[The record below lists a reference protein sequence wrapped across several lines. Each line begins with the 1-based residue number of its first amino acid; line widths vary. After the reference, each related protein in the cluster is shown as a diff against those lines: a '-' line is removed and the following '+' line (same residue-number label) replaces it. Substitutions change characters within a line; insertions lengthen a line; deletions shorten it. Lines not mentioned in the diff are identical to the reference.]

1 MNNNTTV
8 FVLGAGASYEFGL
21 PIGEQLKDHITKLLN
36 FDHNGLN
43 GDDYVS
49 RAINIAAHLDKT
61 LDRNLCIQAA
71 QGVKRALPLALS
83 IDNFIHSNRDDK
95 YVEMCG
101 KLGITRAILHAEF
114 QSKLFCKDTENGID
128 FATNS
133 KTWLVKLMQLLSEQC
148 TLQELE
154 ERLSTI
160 TFIVF
165 NYDRC
170 LEHFLMHA
178 IATSYRIS
186 SDKAAEIV
194 RQIAIFH
201 PYGTVGKLPW
211 MRSHT
216 DEVIEFGGMPDVNL
230 YKLSQ
235 GIKTFTEGTDA
246 ADSDILAIRKA
257 MYEAKRVIFLG
268 YSYHPLNMKLLVDGN
283 PEKKT
288 TRQVFGT
295 SYGMSASDTDNI
307 QNTLDSLLF
316 APSVIVRNDLTC
328 LSLFQEYSRSIGFN

>member
-1 MNNNTTV
+1 MQNNKTV
-8 FVLGAGASYEFGL
+8 FILGAGASFEFGL
-21 PIGEQLKDHITKLLN
+21 PIGEQLKEHIAKLLD
-36 FDHNGLN
+36 FDRDGFN

-49 RAINIAAHLDKT
+49 RAINLATHIDRT

-71 QGVKRALPLALS
+71 QGIKKALPLALS

-101 KLGITRAILHAEF
+101 KLGIARAILLAESR
-114 QSKLFCKDTENGID
+114 SKLFCKNIRAEID
-128 FATNS
+128 FSANS

-148 TLQELE
+148 TLQELV
-154 ERLSTI
+154 ERFSDV

-186 SDKAAEIV
+186 PDKAAEIV
-194 RQIAIFH
+194 QQIAIFH

-211 MRSHT
+211 MRSNA
-216 DEVIEFGGMPDVNL
+216 DEVIEFGGAPDTNL
-230 YKLSQ
+230 YKLSK
-235 GIKTFTEGTDA
+235 GIKTFTEGTNA
-246 ADSDILAIRKA
+246 NDSDILAIRKA
-257 MYEAKRVIFLG
+257 MFDAKRLIFLG

-283 PEKKT
+283 PEKRT
-288 TRQVFGT
+288 TRQVYGT
-295 SYGMSASDTDNI
+295 SYGMSRSDTDNI

-316 APSVIVRNDLTC
+316 APSAIVRNDLTC
-328 LSLFQEYSRSIGFN
+328 FSLFQEYSRSIGFN

>member
-1 MNNNTTV
+1 MQNNKTV
-8 FVLGAGASYEFGL
+8 FVLGAGASFEFGL
-21 PIGEQLKDHITKLLN
+21 PIGEQLKDHIAKLMD
-36 FDHNGLN
+36 FDRHGLN
-43 GDDYVS
+43 GDNYVS
-49 RAINIAAHLDKT
+49 RAINIAAHIDRT
-61 LDRNLCIQAA
+61 LDRDLCIQAA
-71 QGVKRALPLALS
+71 LGIKRALPLALS

-101 KLGITRAILHAEF
+101 KLGITRAILHAES
-114 QSKLFCKDTENGID
+114 QSKLFCKTTRDGID
-128 FATNS
+128 FSANS

-148 TLQELE
+148 NLQEMV
-154 ERLSTI
+154 ERISNI

-186 SDKAAEIV
+186 ADKAAEIV
-194 RQIAIFH
+194 RRIAIFH

-211 MRSHT
+211 MRSDA
-216 DEVIEFGGMPDVNL
+216 DEVIEFGGVPDTNL

-246 ADSDILAIRKA
+246 TDSDILAIRKA
-257 MYEAKRVIFLG
+257 MYDAKRLIFLG

-288 TRQVFGT
+288 TRHVFGT
-295 SYGMSASDTDNI
+295 SYGMSTSDTDNI
-307 QNTLDSLLF
+307 KNTLDSLLF
-316 APSVIVRNDLTC
+316 APSAVVRNDLTC
-328 LSLFQEYSRSIGFN
+328 FSLFQEYSRSIGFN

>member
-1 MNNNTTV
+1 MKNNKTV

-21 PIGEQLKDHITKLLN
+21 PIGEQLKEHIAKLLN

-49 RAINIAAHLDKT
+49 RAINIATHVDKA
-61 LDRNLCIQAA
+61 LDRNLCLQAA
-71 QGVKRALPLALS
+71 RGIKRALPLALS
-83 IDNFIHSNRDDK
+83 IDNFIHSNRDDV

-101 KLGITRAILHAEF
+101 KLGIARAILHAES
-114 QSKLFCKDTENGID
+114 QSKLFFKDSGNEID
-128 FATNS
+128 FAGTS
-133 KTWLVKLMQLLSEQC
+133 KTWLIKLMQLLSEQC
-148 TLQELE
+148 TLHELV
-154 ERLSTI
+154 ERLSDV

-186 SDKAAEIV
+186 PVKAAGIV

-211 MRSHT
+211 MQSDS
-216 DEVIEFGGMPDVNL
+216 DEVIEFGGMPDINL

-246 ADSDILAIRKA
+246 GDSDILAIRKA
-257 MYEAKRVIFLG
+257 MYDAKRLIFLG
-268 YSYHPLNMKLLVDGN
+268 YSYHPLNMKLLIDGN
-283 PEKKT
+283 PENKT

-307 QNTLDSLLF
+307 KNTLDSLLF
-316 APSVIVRNDLTC
+316 APSAIVRNDLTC
-328 LSLFQEYSRSIGFN
+328 FSLFQEYSRSIGFN